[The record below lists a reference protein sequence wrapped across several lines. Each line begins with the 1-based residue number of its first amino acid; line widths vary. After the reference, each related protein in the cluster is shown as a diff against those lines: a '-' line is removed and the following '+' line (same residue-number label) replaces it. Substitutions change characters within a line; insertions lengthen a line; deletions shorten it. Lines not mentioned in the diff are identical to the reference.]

1 MASEVKDRINIR
13 EMSGKKELT
22 LAVTGGKWKLI
33 VLFYTEKL
41 FQLPKR
47 INVDCGNE
55 AVI

>member
-33 VLFYTEKL
+33 VLFLYRKT
-41 FQLPKR
+41 FSAPQT
-47 INVDCGNE
+47 N
-55 AVI
+55 